1 LIIHFKSLDGSIW
14 NSSAG
19 MRYKAF
25 DNFGVSLIYSVF
37 DLDVDYEKRG
47 LAGFID
53 YKYHG
58 PVLGMEYFF

>member
-1 LIIHFKSLDGSIW
+1 
-14 NSSAG
+14 

>member
-1 LIIHFKSLDGSIW
+1 LIIHFKILDGSIW

-19 MRYKAF
+19 IRYKAF
-25 DNFGVSLIYSVF
+25 DNLGVSLIYSEF
-37 DLDVDYEKRG
+37 APDVDYEKRG

-58 PVLGMEYFF
+58 PVLSVE